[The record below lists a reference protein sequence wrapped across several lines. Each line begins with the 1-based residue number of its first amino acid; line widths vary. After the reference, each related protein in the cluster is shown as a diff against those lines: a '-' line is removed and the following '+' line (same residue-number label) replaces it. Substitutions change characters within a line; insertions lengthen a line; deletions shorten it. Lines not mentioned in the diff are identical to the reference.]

1 MVIGWKAV
9 SPCHPTA
16 LMAGMRIVGKAKQA
30 CPSRSTWKGLPEI
43 GLHLESGVRGI
54 SLRSTQ
60 RENLLRS
67 PTHQRCS
74 WLSPRLTSTLPAD
87 SPLPLGSIVISWSSD
102 LHLHLRLHC
111 ATSQHRRTFD
121 HSIVIVHPNI
131 HALHILLLTSTSTSI
146 SDAGQTEPWPPT
158 VGITNFS
165 TRRTHPSIARC
176 QYHTVFCSP

>member
-1 MVIGWKAV
+1 MEGRVTMPPHGPDGWDANCREGQASV
-9 SPCHPTA
+9 SQYLQGA
-16 LMAGMRIVGKAKQA
+16 
-30 CPSRSTWKGLPEI
+30 SRSWASF
-43 GLHLESGVRGI
+43 ESGVRGI

-60 RENLLRS
+60 RENLLLS
-67 PTHQRCS
+67 PTHRRCS
-74 WLSPRLTSTLPAD
+74 WLSPRLTLPAD

-102 LHLHLRLHC
+102 LHLHLPLHC

-121 HSIVIVHPNI
+121 HSIDIVHPSI